1 VMPVFDLTPDE
12 LNALARAEGFD
23 LAGITSLDETEPDG
37 EQIGEYP
44 QRRDV
49 GPYPERRDVGPYLE
63 QWIAAGHAGEMDY
76 LKRRNDEGVLLRS
89 HVQAAIPWARS
100 VIVCAAS
107 YDAPGH
113 HSAPALRS
121 IDPADPDAGWIARYA
136 WAGKRDPA
144 TGELRPTDYH
154 DTLLAALRSLEAALH
169 RRIPEPFESRSYV
182 DTGPLVERDLAQ
194 RAGIGWTGKNTCTLN
209 QQLGSF
215 FFLGCIV
222 TALTVPETML
232 SGAKTSRLTTLD
244 GAKASAGFWPAVDRC
259 GTCRR
264 CIDACPTEAL
274 IAPRQMD
281 ASRCISYLT
290 IEKRGAIPVE
300 LRAGMGRQVF
310 GCDICQDVCP
320 WNTRRSER
328 EDNERILGETREEL
342 VNPGLD
348 WLANLT
354 PATFNQQFRGSP
366 VKRTKHAGLLRN
378 VAIAMGNS
386 KQRKFVRQLLVWSTV
401 SDAVLAES
409 ARWALQQIQGN
420 PGPGGTK
427 ADGAEAD
434 QVQP

>member
-1 VMPVFDLTPDE
+1 MALFDLTPDE
-12 LNALARAEGFD
+12 LNGLAQAEGFD
-23 LAGITSLDETEPDG
+23 LAGITALEEAEPGSEETG
-37 EQIGEYP
+37 Q
-44 QRRDV
+44 
-49 GPYPERRDVGPYLE
+49 YLE
-63 QWIAAGHAGEMDY
+63 KWIAAGHAGEMDY
-76 LKRRNDEGVLLRS
+76 LKRRNEEGVLLRS
-89 HVQAAIPWARS
+89 HVQAALPWARS

-107 YDAPGH
+107 YDAPG
-113 HSAPALRS
+113 PRS
-121 IDPADPDAGWIARYA
+121 IDPADPESGWIARYT
-136 WAGKRDPA
+136 WAGKRDPD

-154 DTLLAALRSLEAALH
+154 DTLLAALRSVESALH

-222 TALTVPETML
+222 TALNVP
-232 SGAKTSRLTTLD
+232 KTAFFAAENRTERPVLD
-244 GAKASAGFWPAVDRC
+244 TKTRTGFGPAVDRC

-290 IEKRGAIPVE
+290 IEKRGTIPVE

-320 WNTRRSER
+320 WNTRRTQR
-328 EDNERILGETREEL
+328 EGNRRILGETRAEL

-348 WLANLT
+348 WLAALT
-354 PATFNQQFRGSP
+354 PETFNQQFRGSP
-366 VKRTKHAGLLRN
+366 IKRTKQAGLLRN
-378 VAIAMGNS
+378 LAIAMGNS
-386 KQRKFVRQLLVWSTV
+386 HQRKFVPQLTAWTTV
-401 SDAVLAES
+401 SDAILAES
-409 ARWALQQIQGN
+409 ARWALEQIERDSPSPATKPDGVRPDGDESQVDAL
-420 PGPGGTK
+420 GG
-427 ADGAEAD
+427 AGQE
-434 QVQP
+434 